1 MIRLMNSN
9 RKLKYNRIWITI
21 LTRPVAIIL
30 FNVKKHGIR
39 LDKIVCKPEGPG
51 WGGAGAYICKLY
63 IDMSR
68 VERYGFGGL
77 GFLLYWAIL
86 FTPFWYCDPV

>member
-1 MIRLMNSN
+1 MIGLMNSN
-9 RKLKYNRIWITI
+9 PKLKYNRIWITI

-51 WGGAGAYICKLY
+51 WGGGGGWQVLTYVSYI
-63 IDMSR
+63 
-68 VERYGFGGL
+68 
-77 GFLLYWAIL
+77 
-86 FTPFWYCDPV
+86 